1 MCALGQGLA
10 RLDLVINFIGSIAP
24 LIQGDSGG
32 PLTVL
37 NEDGAHSLLG
47 IASKRLGHNCSQ
59 EGFTVYTRVSALLP
73 WIETAIKENGG
84 MAACDFAFS
93 APPILGIFGSRKI
106 SQPFVCLCWILYL

>member
-1 MCALGQGLA
+1 ME
-10 RLDLVINFIGSIAP
+10 SIAS

-59 EGFTVYTRVSALLP
+59 EGFTVFTRVSAFLP

-84 MAACDFAFS
+84 MAACDFTIS
-93 APPILGIFGSRKI
+93 APPILGIFGR
-106 SQPFVCLCWILYL
+106 

>member
-10 RLDLVINFIGSIAP
+10 RLDLVINLIGSIAP

-59 EGFTVYTRVSALLP
+59 EGFTVFTRVSAFLP

-84 MAACDFAFS
+84 MAACDFTFS
-93 APPILGIFGSRKI
+93 APPILGIFGR
-106 SQPFVCLCWILYL
+106 